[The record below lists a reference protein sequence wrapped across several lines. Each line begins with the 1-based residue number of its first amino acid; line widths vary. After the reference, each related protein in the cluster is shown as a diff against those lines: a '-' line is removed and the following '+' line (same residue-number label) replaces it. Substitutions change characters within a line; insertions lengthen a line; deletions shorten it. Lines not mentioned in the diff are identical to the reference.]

1 LWTAHRKPE
10 RCDSSVGDF
19 LSDSFLVGLVIR
31 VNSVSPI
38 LEATM
43 RSLLQDVRY
52 SLRTLSKSPG
62 FTAIVILTLALG
74 IGANTAIFSVVNAV
88 LLAPLPYNQ
97 PNRLVM
103 VWSKNVSKGYKMF
116 PVSGGDYAEWK
127 SENSVFENMAASS
140 DTLYTLTGAGEP
152 QIVIGY
158 QFSADYFRLL
168 GAASELGRTFL
179 DEEDRPG
186 GADVVVLGDAIWRRT
201 FGADPNIVGKSIT
214 LTGKPFTV
222 VGVMPPDFRY
232 PSLVELW
239 TPLGLKP
246 SFLADYD
253 QTALRVLA
261 RLKPGVTLNQA
272 QTEMDIIQQRI
283 AQAHPKTDSG
293 NGVNLV
299 PLREQIAGDVKMPLL
314 VLLGAVGFVLLITC
328 ANIANLM
335 LARAAGRRKEI
346 AIRTA
351 LGASRARLI
360 RQFLVE
366 SLLLSLAGGA
376 LGLVFANGATGFL
389 LAIFPN
395 NIANLSIPQVA
406 SIPMDARVFSFTLLA
421 ALLTG
426 VLFGLAP
433 VLGFRTTTSA
443 EGLKETS
450 SSTTASSGERRVR
463 SVLVVCEFALALVLL
478 VGAGLL
484 ITSFR
489 NLLRGNLGF
498 DADRI
503 LSAQLFLS
511 SAKYPPAQREKRLA
525 FVNDALNR
533 ISELPGVE
541 SVGAAGF
548 MPLSGFWGEADFTVQ
563 GQPEPAP
570 GQRPSAKSDLVTPD
584 YFRAMGISLLKG
596 RVFTDQDRKGTAQV
610 VVINETLAHKEF
622 GNQNPVGRQLNFGDS
637 NKPDL
642 WEVVGVVSD
651 IHDFGLEEQVRGNV
665 FRPFAQIP
673 LPVVGFVVRTSG
685 RPSSLTSAVKQA
697 IWTVDKDQPIYK
709 IIGVDQLASES
720 LGIRRASSVLLG
732 AFSAL
737 ALLLAGLGIYGVMAF
752 SVAQRT
758 REIGVRM
765 ALGAQP
771 DSVLKM
777 IMGYGMKIVIVGMAI
792 GVAGALALSRVVA
805 GLLYGVKAT
814 DGTTF
819 LFTSLSLAFVA
830 LIACY
835 IPARRAMRV
844 DPMVALRY
852 E

>member
-1 LWTAHRKPE
+1 M
-10 RCDSSVGDF
+10 G
-19 LSDSFLVGLVIR
+19 
-31 VNSVSPI
+31 
-38 LEATM
+38 
-43 RSLLQDVRY
+43 SLLRDVRY
-52 SLRTLSKSPG
+52 SVRTLSKSPG

-88 LLAPLPYNQ
+88 LLAPLPYSQ

-116 PVSGGDYAEWK
+116 PVSGGEYAEWK
-127 SENSVFENMAASS
+127 SENSVFESMAASS

-158 QFSADYFRLL
+158 EFSADYFRML
-168 GAASELGRTFL
+168 GTAPELGRTFL

-186 GADVVVLGDAIWRRT
+186 GADVVVLSDAIWRRT
-201 FGADPNIVGKSIT
+201 FGADANIVGKSIT
-214 LTGKPFTV
+214 LTGKPYTV

-272 QTEMDIIQQRI
+272 QTQMDSIQQRI
-283 AQAHPKTDSG
+283 AQEHPKTDSG

-351 LGASRARLI
+351 LGASRTRLI

-376 LGLVFANGATGFL
+376 LGLVFANVATGFL
-389 LAIFPN
+389 LSIFPN
-395 NIANLSIPQVA
+395 NIANLSIPQVT

-433 VLGFRTTTSA
+433 VLGFRAVASA
-443 EGLKETS
+443 EGLKETNR
-450 SSTTASSGERRVR
+450 STTASSGERRVR
-463 SVLVVCEFALALVLL
+463 SVLVVSEFALALILL
-478 VGAGLL
+478 AGAILF

-511 SAKYPPAQREKRLA
+511 SVKYPPTE
-525 FVNDALNR
+525 
-533 ISELPGVE
+533 
-541 SVGAAGF
+541 
-548 MPLSGFWGEADFTVQ
+548 
-563 GQPEPAP
+563 
-570 GQRPSAKSDLVTPD
+570 
-584 YFRAMGISLLKG
+584 
-596 RVFTDQDRKGTAQV
+596 DRKSV
-610 VVINETLAHKEF
+610 V
-622 GNQNPVGRQLNFGDS
+622 
-637 NKPDL
+637 
-642 WEVVGVVSD
+642 
-651 IHDFGLEEQVRGNV
+651 
-665 FRPFAQIP
+665 
-673 LPVVGFVVRTSG
+673 
-685 RPSSLTSAVKQA
+685 
-697 IWTVDKDQPIYK
+697 
-709 IIGVDQLASES
+709 
-720 LGIRRASSVLLG
+720 
-732 AFSAL
+732 
-737 ALLLAGLGIYGVMAF
+737 
-752 SVAQRT
+752 
-758 REIGVRM
+758 
-765 ALGAQP
+765 
-771 DSVLKM
+771 
-777 IMGYGMKIVIVGMAI
+777 
-792 GVAGALALSRVVA
+792 
-805 GLLYGVKAT
+805 
-814 DGTTF
+814 
-819 LFTSLSLAFVA
+819 
-830 LIACY
+830 
-835 IPARRAMRV
+835 
-844 DPMVALRY
+844 
-852 E
+852 

>member
-1 LWTAHRKPE
+1 
-10 RCDSSVGDF
+10 
-19 LSDSFLVGLVIR
+19 
-31 VNSVSPI
+31 
-38 LEATM
+38 M

-168 GAASELGRTFL
+168 GAAPELGRTFL

-232 PSLVELW
+232 PSRVELW
-239 TPLGLKP
+239 TPLALKP

-272 QTEMDIIQQRI
+272 QTQMDSIQHRI
-283 AQAHPKTDSG
+283 SQSHPKTDSG
-293 NGVNLV
+293 NSVNLV

-376 LGLVFANGATGFL
+376 LGFVFANGAAGFL
-389 LAIFPN
+389 PAIFPN
-395 NIANLSIPQVA
+395 NIANRSIPQVA

-433 VLGFRTTTSA
+433 VLSFRATTSA

-463 SVLVVCEFALALVLL
+463 SVLVVSEFALALVLL

-498 DADRI
+498 DADRV

-511 SAKYPPAQREKRLA
+511 SVKYAPAQPEKRLA

-533 ISELPGVE
+533 IRELPGVE

-548 MPLSGFWGEADFTVQ
+548 MPLSGFWSEADFTVQ
-563 GQPEPAP
+563 GQPEPTP
-570 GQRPSAKSDLVTPD
+570 GQQPSAKSDLVTPD

-596 RVFTDQDRKGTAQV
+596 RVFTDQDRKGSAQV
-610 VVINETLAHKEF
+610 VIVNETLAHKEF
-622 GNQNPVGRQLNFGDS
+622 GNQNPVGRQLNFGDP

-651 IHDFGLEEQVRGNV
+651 IHDFGLEEKVRGNV

-720 LGIRRASSVLLG
+720 LGLRRASSVLLG

>member
-1 LWTAHRKPE
+1 M
-10 RCDSSVGDF
+10 G
-19 LSDSFLVGLVIR
+19 
-31 VNSVSPI
+31 
-38 LEATM
+38 
-43 RSLLQDVRY
+43 SLLQDVRY
-52 SLRTLSKSPG
+52 SVRTLSKSPG
-62 FTAIVILTLALG
+62 FTVTVILTLALG

-88 LLAPLPYNQ
+88 LLAPLPYSQ

-103 VWSKNVSKGYKMF
+103 AWSKNVSKGYKMF

-127 SENSVFENMAASS
+127 SENSVFESMAASS

-152 QIVIGY
+152 QVVIGY
-158 QFSADYFRLL
+158 EFSADYFRLL
-168 GAASELGRTFL
+168 GTKPELGRTFL

-272 QTEMDIIQQRI
+272 QTQMDSIQQRI
-283 AQAHPKTDSG
+283 AQKHPKTDSG

-335 LARAAGRRKEI
+335 VARAAGRRKEI

-351 LGASRARLI
+351 LGASRARLV

-406 SIPMDARVFSFTLLA
+406 SIPMDARVFGFTSLA

-433 VLGFRTTTSA
+433 VLSFRAATSQ
-443 EGLKETS
+443 GLKETS
-450 SSTTASSGERRVR
+450 RGTTASSGERRVR
-463 SVLVVCEFALALVLL
+463 SVLVVSEFALALVLL
-478 VGAGLL
+478 VGAILF

-511 SAKYPPAQREKRLA
+511 SVKYPPAEPEKRLA
-525 FVNDALNR
+525 FVNDALNQIR
-533 ISELPGVE
+533 ELPGVE

-548 MPLSGFWGEADFTVQ
+548 VPLSGFWSEADFTVQ
-563 GQPEPAP
+563 GQPEPPP
-570 GQRPSAKSDLVTPD
+570 GQKPSAKSDLVTPD
-584 YFRAMGISLLKG
+584 YFRAMGVSLLKG

-610 VVINETLAHKEF
+610 VIVNETLAHKEF
-622 GNQNPVGRQLNFGDS
+622 GNQNPVGQQLNFGDS

-651 IHDFGLEEQVRGNV
+651 IHDFGLEEKIHGNV

-673 LPVVGFVVRTSG
+673 LPVVGFVVRTDG

-758 REIGVRM
+758 HEIGVRM

-777 IMGYGMKIVIVGMAI
+777 IMGYGMRIVIAGIAI

-805 GLLYGVKAT
+805 GLLYGVKGT
-814 DGTTF
+814 DGMTF
-819 LFTSLSLAFVA
+819 VFTSLLLTFVA
-830 LIACY
+830 LVACY
-835 IPARRAMRV
+835 VPARRAMRV
-844 DPMVALRY
+844 DPIVALRY